1 MKYEVVRNVTKKEC
15 PWLDKDLKKGDVVFS
30 YKGYT
35 YGCISPKGMAF
46 TVVED
51 ETPFFELPMNSV
63 KKIEIS
69 GGGIQ
74 EGHIFPTEDDI
85 YLK

>member
-1 MKYEVVRNVTKKEC
+1 MKYILTRDVTTAEC
-15 PWLDKDLKKGDVVFS
+15 PWLERDYKKGEMVFE
-30 YKGYT
+30 YHGYT
-35 YGCISPKGMAF
+35 YGCVSYDGIAF
-46 TVVED
+46 TMVEN

-63 KKIEIS
+63 ESMKID
-69 GGGIQ
+69 GGIQ